1 VTSAQPDW
9 GGYLAQF
16 HAQRSGITEA
26 LLSCATDTAGR
37 TPYGWLAAVVPT
49 RGSVLDLACGSAP
62 TGNVSPPRSTS
73 AWTCL
78 APSCAWP
85 PPGGSPWRRRPPPG
99 CPSPTPPRD
108 ALRWARLLVALR
120 EPGLRY
126 PNDGALARA
135 DEVVAAAGRL
145 LDGLY
150 LPGVP
155 DDRVAAARRLARGWV
170 GQRTTLP
177 IRRLVARG

>member
-1 VTSAQPDW
+1 M
-9 GGYLAQF
+9 
-16 HAQRSGITEA
+16 
-26 LLSCATDTAGR
+26 
-37 TPYGWLAAVVPT
+37 
-49 RGSVLDLACGSAP
+49 
-62 TGNVSPPRSTS
+62 
-73 AWTCL
+73 
-78 APSCAWP
+78 
-85 PPGGSPWRRRPPPG
+85 
-99 CPSPTPPRD
+99 PPRD

-135 DEVVAAAGRL
+135 DEVEAAAGLTLVSDDSQGFGVDVVSEAVADRL